1 MGKCEKCGTP
11 ILTGKYCSRCESQK
25 NKNTGNIVKTVGG
38 IIIIG
43 VSALL
48 GIKKPWKKD
57 K

>member
-38 IIIIG
+38 IIIIV

>member
-1 MGKCEKCGTP
+1 MKKCEKCGTP

-25 NKNTGNIVKTVGG
+25 NRNNGNIIKTVGVL
-38 IIIIG
+38 IAG
-43 VSALL
+43 VLALL